1 MKKRKITLAIACMAI
16 LAVGTTVFIGC
27 KKEDSYSKNESTF
40 NPLPKSATASEQF
53 ANAIIA
59 YYDACDNAYQ
69 ANSSAFLDACN
80 DEDIETFLNII
91 GVSEELLDTYKTSA
105 LQKLEEF
112 IKDNPNHS
120 FDETICTS
128 CSTNALSQIGEFV
141 SQSSGNS
148 ATIISAIVTSFD
160 CQRLIDCIYCF
171 REVESSSLFS
181 INISACLG
189 SYICNDLLE
198 KSTLGS
204 FSHEDNTIIFDI
216 DKDVFKSVLEKYLSQ
231 IENATIVVEEVD
243 IIDANPL
250 DSDYKA
256 CLEISYFN
264 TENGE
269 STKLATVIDK
279 ETNEENGTII
289 YKSKSSKGNSYSV
302 KCKSSECGQGQCSV
316 VYDSQGVPTDCTSCP
331 KTCSKEI
338 TTTVNTVSFWD
349 ILIAV
354 CEAIAAVGPMVK
366 I

>member
-1 MKKRKITLAIACMAI
+1 MKKRKMTLAIACMAI
-16 LAVGTTVFIGC
+16 LAVGITVFVGC
-27 KKEDSYSKNESTF
+27 KKEDSYTKKESTF
-40 NPLPKSATASEQF
+40 VPLPKSATASDQF

-59 YYDACDNAYQ
+59 YYDACDNAYR
-69 ANSSAFLDACN
+69 ANSSSFLDACN
-80 DEDIETFLNII
+80 NEDIATFLNITGI
-91 GVSEELLDTYKTSA
+91 SEDLLNTYKTSA

-112 IKDNPNHS
+112 MNDQPDHS
-120 FDETICTS
+120 FDEAICTS
-128 CSTNALSQIGEFV
+128 CATNALSQIGEFV

-160 CQRLIDCIYCF
+160 CQQIIDCIYCF
-171 REVESSSLFS
+171 KDVESSSLFS
-181 INISACLG
+181 ANISACLG
-189 SYICNDLLE
+189 SYICNDLVE

-204 FSHEDNTIIFDI
+204 FSHEDNTIKFDI
-216 DKDVFKSVLEKYLSQ
+216 DKENFRSVLEVYLSQ
-231 IENATIVVEEVD
+231 IENAIIVVEEVD

-250 DSDYKA
+250 DPTYKA
-256 CLEISYFN
+256 CLQINYFN

-289 YKSKSSKGNSYSV
+289 YKSKSSKGDGYSV
-302 KCKSSECGQGQCSV
+302 KCKSSECGQGQCTV
-316 VYDSQGVPTDCTSCP
+316 VFDSHGVPIDCTSCP
-331 KTCSKEI
+331 KACNKEI
-338 TTTVNTVSFWD
+338 TADVNTVSFWD